1 MVTHTSRPC
10 QYRGCPRAGAAHRD
24 LVEGAATLWYCGEH
38 DPLTDPAVAPHFEK
52 HPETMI

>member
-10 QYRGCPRAGAAHRD
+10 QYRGCPRAGAAPRD

-38 DPLTDPAVAPHFEK
+38 DPLTDPAVAPHFEA
-52 HPETMI
+52 HAETMI